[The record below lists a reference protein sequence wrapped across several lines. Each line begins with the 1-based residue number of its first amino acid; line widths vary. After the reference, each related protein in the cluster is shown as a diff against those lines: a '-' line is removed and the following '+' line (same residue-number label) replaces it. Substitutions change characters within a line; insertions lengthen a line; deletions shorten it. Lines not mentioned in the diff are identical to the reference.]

1 MNIDN
6 IRAKASQI
14 YQAKVRT
21 GLYDHYP
28 PKALDLLW
36 EDCVRQAEMMVETEE
51 NGTNNRN
58 IGFSIAR
65 RK

>member
-1 MNIDN
+1 MNIDK

-14 YQAKVRT
+14 YQAKLRT

-36 EDCVRQAEMMVETEE
+36 EDCVSQAEMMVATRGGKEQN
-51 NGTNNRN
+51 NG
-58 IGFSIAR
+58 
-65 RK
+65 